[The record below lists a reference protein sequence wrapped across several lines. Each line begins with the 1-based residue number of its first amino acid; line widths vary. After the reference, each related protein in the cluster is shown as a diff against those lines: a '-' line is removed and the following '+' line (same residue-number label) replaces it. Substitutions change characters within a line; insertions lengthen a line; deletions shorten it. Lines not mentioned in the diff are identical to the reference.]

1 MERETMNR
9 LSPFLLVAFFL
20 STGYAP
26 GTEDDP
32 PIETPI
38 RTLAMRLLEEN
49 ELVGEYEAMVAEFRR
64 EHRAYKPAGRLDRV
78 SRILEDPFLLEPI
91 TVALRD
97 RLEECADEG
106 PKGLPR
112 FLKAAADL
120 IDAEP
125 ELPEIPLYEPSALAQ
140 DHLVHIEMVL
150 DRAAELRASALEGLS
165 ESDLE
170 LAYDTI
176 PLVIDKF
183 IHHIYLEV
191 DTDKQ
196 QMHTLKKGLK
206 ALMVVDYDKMVQA
219 AMLLSSLADPDY
231 VKQARKD
238 LLRYKEKIPPAAE
251 EAGFSGDI
259 IAYRETRHGPIVI
272 GGKRVTRYKGR
283 AAFVLDLG
291 GNDTYEAAA
300 ATLDKDRGLSMVV
313 DLVGKDKYLCTERE
327 SLASARLG
335 VSLLVDLA
343 GDDVYEGTRMVQG
356 FGGGGVGLLWDERGK
371 DRYTSEENSQGSGF
385 FGLGLLVDR
394 DGNDE
399 YVSWLHA
406 QGFGM
411 TRSLGAL
418 VDRAGDDRYTATG
431 HYPCTYGQ
439 KGVFHASSQ
448 GHGTGLRRYKDM
460 SAPVYGG
467 GIGLLLDVE
476 GDDRYDAGNFSQGCG
491 YFFGYGILADR
502 EGDDWMRGSRYS
514 QATGAHQAM
523 GIVINDA
530 GDDEYISSVA
540 ANQAG
545 TWDVT
550 AGVFLDFEGND
561 SYKADGL
568 AQGGVAQTAF
578 ALLFD
583 GGGNDTYQAGGG
595 ATQGSSGSF
604 EYHDIQSFA
613 FLLDVGGGKDSYTQP
628 NRKDNTIYLEK
639 WYGLFADFK
648 AKTIEKV
655 LKARAG
661 KLEGEWGKRGK

>member
-1 MERETMNR
+1 MIRVN
-9 LSPFLLVAFFL
+9 LYLLIVILASLGFGL
-20 STGYAP
+20 CA
-26 GTEDDP
+26 EDEP
-32 PIETPI
+32 VIETPI

-64 EHRAYKPAGRLDRV
+64 ENRAYRPAGRLERV
-78 SRILEDPFLLEPI
+78 SRILEDPFLLEPV
-91 TVALRD
+91 TLELRN
-97 RLEECADEG
+97 RLEACVKEG
-106 PKGLPR
+106 LKDLPG
-112 FLKAAADL
+112 FLKSAADL
-120 IDAEP
+120 IDAEAGQP
-125 ELPEIPLYEPSALAQ
+125 DIPLFEPSDLEQ

-150 DRAAELRASALEGLS
+150 DRAAELRASALDGLS
-165 ESDLE
+165 ETDLE
-170 LAYDTI
+170 LAYDVI
-176 PLVIDKF
+176 PIVIDKF

-206 ALMVVDYDKMVQA
+206 ALMAVDYEKMTQA
-219 AMLLSSLADPDY
+219 AMVLSSLAHPDY
-231 VKQARKD
+231 VKQVRKD
-238 LLRYKEKIPPAAE
+238 LSRYKEKIPAAAE
-251 EAGFSGDI
+251 KAGFSGDI

-291 GNDTYEAAA
+291 GNDTYEVAA

-313 DLVGKDKYLCTERE
+313 DLVGKDKYLCAERE

-356 FGGGGVGLLWDERGK
+356 FGGGGIGLLWDERGK
-371 DRYTSEENSQGSGF
+371 DRYTSEENAQGSAF

-394 DGNDE
+394 NGNDE

-406 QGFGM
+406 QGFGL
-411 TRSLGAL
+411 TGSLDAL
-418 VDRAGDDRYTATG
+418 VDTSGDDTYTATG

-448 GHGTGLRRYKDM
+448 GHGTGLRRHNNM

-467 GIGLLLDVE
+467 GIGLLVDAD

-502 EGDDWMRGSRYS
+502 AGDDWIRGSRYT
-514 QATGAHQAM
+514 QGTGAHQAM

-550 AGVFLDFEGND
+550 AGMFLDFEGND

-568 AQGGVAQTAF
+568 AQAGVAQTAF

-595 ATQGSSGSF
+595 ATQGSSGSY
-604 EYHDIQSFA
+604 EYHDIQSFG
-613 FLLDVGGGKDSYTQP
+613 FLIDVGGKDSY
-628 NRKDNTIYLEK
+628 NRPDRKNNTIFLEK

-648 AKTIEKV
+648 QKTVQKV

-661 KLEGEWGKRGK
+661 ALEGKWGKRGK